1 MGLNYAGGALDDRA
15 KDDRF
20 SDHFCSIN
28 LKSVVRM
35 NSSGIKVGRLRCG
48 RRVGDKR
55 GWTSAKPASSKPGL
69 GSASRL
75 V

>member
-1 MGLNYAGGALDDRA
+1 MGLNYAGGALDDRV
-15 KDDRF
+15 KDDLF
-20 SDHFCSIN
+20 SDHLYSIN
-28 LKSVVRM
+28 LKSVVRIY
-35 NSSGIKVGRLRCG
+35 SSGNKVGRLRCC